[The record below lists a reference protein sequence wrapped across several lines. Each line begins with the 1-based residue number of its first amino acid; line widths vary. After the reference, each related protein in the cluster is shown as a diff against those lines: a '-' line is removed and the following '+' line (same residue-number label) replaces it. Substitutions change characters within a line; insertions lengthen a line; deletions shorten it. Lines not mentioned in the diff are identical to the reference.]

1 MHVPIHNFP
10 NFRLSNK
17 IVLVEETENPARVTI
32 LILLK
37 GNKYIQLTMLQLI
50 VQNLQMLNKGSLN
63 LHPRTPM
70 LKVYPQL
77 QGMSQ

>member
-1 MHVPIHNFP
+1 MHVLILNFP

-50 VQNLQMLNKGSLN
+50 VQNLQTLNKGSLSF
-63 LHPRTPM
+63 HPRTPM
-70 LKVYPQL
+70 LKTYP
-77 QGMSQ
+77 